1 MHKTMNHPSEWAK
14 CFDER
19 TGHYRYKHKGSGL
32 VRDTL
37 MSIEK
42 TFKKGATNVAKK
54 LYEAPLRKLAKSSPK
69 RWLKKGLIKY
79 NEYYKTVDPKHQPRN
94 QLHELPAKHQPR
106 KSRREMQ

>member
-1 MHKTMNHPSEWAK
+1 MNHPSEGAK

-37 MSIEK
+37 MSVGK

-79 NEYYKTVDPKHQPRN
+79 NEYYKNSRPKTPTPH

-106 KSRREMQ
+106 KSSREMQ